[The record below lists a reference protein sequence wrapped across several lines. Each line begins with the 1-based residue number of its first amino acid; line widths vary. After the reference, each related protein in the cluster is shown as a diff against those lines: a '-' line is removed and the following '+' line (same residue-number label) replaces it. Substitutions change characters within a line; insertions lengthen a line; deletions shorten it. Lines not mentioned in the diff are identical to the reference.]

1 MIIGITGTLGAGKGT
16 VVKNLE
22 KKGFKHYSVR
32 DFLINEIRKR
42 GLPLN
47 RDSMVSVANQ
57 LRELNGPSYI
67 IKKIYENASSEDYA
81 IIESIRT
88 AGEAEK
94 IHELGGILLAVDADP
109 ETRYAR
115 VLARQSETDNISFE
129 KFLEDEKREMFSAN
143 PNQQNLSTCKNM
155 ADYII
160 HNDKTIDFLDKQVNM
175 VIEKMLS
182 KLSQKKEAK
191 EGEEIKT
198 SNQKTEEK
206 IETKRHSWDEYFM
219 KIAALVAERST
230 CLRHNIGAIIVKD
243 KRIISSG
250 YNGAAKGITDCLERG
265 CLRNELGIESG
276 TRHEICRAI
285 HAEQNAIIQGAFHGV
300 SIKGGSMYCT
310 HTPCMICAKM
320 IVNSGIKEIISYH
333 DYSDEEARKFLKEA
347 GIILKRVPKPLEKI
361 HFKD

>member
-16 VVKNLE
+16 VVKNLK
-22 KKGFKHYSVR
+22 KKGFEHYSVR
-32 DFLINEIRKR
+32 EFLINEIKKR

-67 IKKIYENASSEDYA
+67 VEKLYEKASSEDYA

-94 IHELGGILLAVDADP
+94 IRELGGILLAVDADP
-109 ETRYAR
+109 EIRYTRI
-115 VLARQSETDNISFE
+115 LARQSETDNIGFE

-143 PNQQNLSTCKNM
+143 PNEQNLSACKNM

-160 HNDKTIDFLDKQVNM
+160 YNDKTIDFLDKQVNM
-175 VIEKMLS
+175 ILEKIIS
-182 KLSQKKEAK
+182 KLPQKNNHENTKNIE
-191 EGEEIKT
+191 
-198 SNQKTEEK
+198 QKQEQK
-206 IETKRHSWDEYFM
+206 IETKRPSWDEYFM
-219 KIAALVAERST
+219 KMAALVAERST

-243 KRIISSG
+243 KRIIASG
-250 YNGAAKGITDCLERG
+250 YNGAAKGITDCLEKG
-265 CLRNELGIESG
+265 CLRDELGIESG

-300 SIKGGSMYCT
+300 SVKGGTMYCT

-320 IVNSGIKEIISYH
+320 IANSGIKEIISYH
-333 DYSDEEARKFLKEA
+333 NYSDEEARNFLKEA
-347 GIILKRVPKPLEKI
+347 GVILKKIPKPSEKI